1 MVQVIQSL
9 RLAQRVKGFFAQ
21 LLYME
26 KGLAAPSCVLKPA
39 RPLLE
44 ASNAHVSRAP
54 AGGGNARERSVGQI
68 QDAATVMRTVVC
80 DLDHDTAAIALV
92 GHPHASAK
100 WKGAMG
106 SGEAVSIEAL
116 TTGSTLSVKA
126 ISHAIPTAGAT
137 SRIGFGLLV
146 GEGNKQ

>member
-1 MVQVIQSL
+1 MPKSIIALSP
-9 RLAQRVKGFFAQ
+9 KSKEFFPQ

-54 AGGGNARERSVGQI
+54 AGGSNARERSVGQI
-68 QDAATVMRTVVC
+68 QDATTVVRTVVC
-80 DLDHDTAAIALV
+80 DAYHDAAAIALV
-92 GHPHASAK
+92 GHPHASAEG
-100 WKGAMG
+100 KGAMG
-106 SGEAVSIEAL
+106 SSEAVSIEAL

-126 ISHAIPTAGAT
+126 ITHSIPTAGST

-146 GEGNKQ
+146 GEGNEQ